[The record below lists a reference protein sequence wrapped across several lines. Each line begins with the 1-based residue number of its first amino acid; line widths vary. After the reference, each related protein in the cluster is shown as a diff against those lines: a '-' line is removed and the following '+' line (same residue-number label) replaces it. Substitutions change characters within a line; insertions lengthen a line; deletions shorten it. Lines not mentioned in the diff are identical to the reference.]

1 MRIIFAGTP
10 DFAVP
15 ALSKIHN
22 SNHQVVAVYCQ
33 PDRPK
38 GRGKV
43 LTSCAVKNFALENNL
58 DVIQPENFSNE
69 QNLKKLGSLEPDLII
84 VAAYGQI
91 LSKEVLNLPKFGCL
105 NIHASIL
112 PRWRGAAPIE
122 RAILSGDKETGIS
135 IMQMNEGLDT
145 GDILLSRKQN
155 IANSETAG
163 SLTES
168 LSILGADLIIET
180 IELLRELNAKTQ
192 DHTKANYAKK
202 ILKNEALIDWNQSA
216 ENINQMIR
224 AFNPRPI
231 AQSNAEGMEFK
242 DKVLRIIEAE
252 VISSET
258 SKPPGTVIEQN
269 KQACHIATGAG
280 VLSLKRVQL
289 AGKKVVSIKDFNNA
303 YQLLKLS
310 NS

>member
-69 QNLKKLGSLEPDLII
+69 QNLKKLISLEPDIII

-91 LSKEVLNLPKFGCL
+91 LSKEALNLPKFGCL
-105 NIHASIL
+105 NIHASLL

-168 LSILGADLIIET
+168 LSIMGADLIMET
-180 IELLRELNAKTQ
+180 IEQLPELDARTQ

-202 ILKNEALIDWNQSA
+202 ILKNESRIDWNQGA

-231 AQSNAEGMEFK
+231 AQSNADAIDFK
-242 DKVLRIIEAE
+242 DKVLRIVEAE
-252 VISSET
+252 VILSQT

-269 KQACHIATGAG
+269 KQVCHIATGYG
-280 VLSLKRVQL
+280 ILSLKRVQL
-289 AGKKVVSIKDFNNA
+289 AGKNIVSIKDFNNA
-303 YQLLKLS
+303 YQLTKLK
-310 NS
+310 

>member
-10 DFAVP
+10 DFAVA
-15 ALSKIHN
+15 ALSKIHY
-22 SNHQVVAVYCQ
+22 SNHKVVAIYCQ

-43 LTSCAVKNFALENNL
+43 LTSCAVKNFALEKNI

-69 QNLKKLGSLEPDLII
+69 QNLKKLASLEPDLII

-105 NIHASIL
+105 NIHASLL

-122 RAILSGDKETGIS
+122 RAIRAGDKETGIS

-145 GDILLSRKQN
+145 GDILLTKKHSISN
-155 IANSETAG
+155 FETSS

-168 LSILGADLIIET
+168 LSILGA
-180 IELLRELNAKTQ
+180 ELLIEAIDQLPKLNPKLQ
-192 DHTKANYAKK
+192 KHSKATYAKK
-202 ILKNEALIDWNQSA
+202 ILKAEAQIDWKQSA

-231 AQSNAEGMEFK
+231 AQSNAEAREFK
-242 DKVLRIIEAE
+242 DKILRIIEAE
-252 VISSET
+252 VILDEVSM
-258 SKPPGTVIEQN
+258 PPGTVILQN
-269 KQACHIATGAG
+269 KEVCHINTGDG
-280 VLSLKRVQL
+280 ILSLKRVQL
-289 AGKKVVSIKDFNNA
+289 AGKNVVSIKDFNNA
-303 YQLLKLS
+303 FKLIKLT
-310 NS
+310 

>member
-43 LTSCAVKNFALENNL
+43 LTSCAVKNFALEKNI

-69 QNLKKLGSLEPDLII
+69 QNLKKLASLEPDLII

-105 NIHASIL
+105 NIHASLL

-122 RAILSGDKETGIS
+122 RAIHAGDKETGIS

-145 GDILLSRKQN
+145 GNILLTKKHSISN
-155 IANSETAG
+155 FETSS

-168 LSILGADLIIET
+168 LSILSA
-180 IELLRELNAKTQ
+180 ELLIEAIDQLPKLNPKLQ
-192 DHTKANYAKK
+192 ENSKATYAKK
-202 ILKNEALIDWNQSA
+202 ILKAEAQIDWKQSA

-231 AQSNAEGMEFK
+231 AQSNAEAREFK
-242 DKVLRIIEAE
+242 DKILRIIEAE
-252 VISSET
+252 VILDEVSM
-258 SKPPGTVIEQN
+258 PPGTVILQN
-269 KQACHIATGAG
+269 KEVCHINTGDG
-280 VLSLKRVQL
+280 ILSLKRVQL
-289 AGKKVVSIKDFNNA
+289 AGKNVVSIKDFNNA
-303 YQLLKLS
+303 YQLIKLK
-310 NS
+310 

>member
-105 NIHASIL
+105 NIHASLL

-168 LSILGADLIIET
+168 LSILGADLIMET
-180 IELLRELNAKTQ
+180 IELLPELNAKTQ

-202 ILKNEALIDWNQSA
+202 ILKNEARIDWNQGA

-231 AQSNAEGMEFK
+231 AQSNADAIEFK
-242 DKVLRIIEAE
+242 DKALRIIEAE
-252 VISSET
+252 VILSQS

-269 KQACHIATGAG
+269 KQVCHIATGYG
-280 VLSLKRVQL
+280 ILSLKRVQL
-289 AGKKVVSIKDFNNA
+289 AGKNIVSIKDFNNA
-303 YQLLKLS
+303 YQLIKLK
-310 NS
+310 

>member
-105 NIHASIL
+105 NIHASLL

-145 GDILLSRKQN
+145 GDILLSTKQN

-168 LSILGADLIIET
+168 LSILGADLIMET
-180 IELLRELNAKTQ
+180 IELLPELNAKTQ

-202 ILKNEALIDWNQSA
+202 ILKNEARIDWNQSA

-231 AQSNAEGMEFK
+231 AQSNAEAKEFK
-242 DKVLRIIEAE
+242 DKVLRIVEAE
-252 VISSET
+252 VILSQT

-269 KQACHIATGAG
+269 KQVCHIATGYG
-280 VLSLKRVQL
+280 ILSLKRVQL
-289 AGKKVVSIKDFNNA
+289 AGKNIVSIKDFNNA
-303 YQLLKLS
+303 YQLTKLK
-310 NS
+310 

>member
-10 DFAVP
+10 DFAVA

-43 LTSCAVKNFALENNL
+43 LTSCPVKNYALENKL
-58 DVIQPENFSNE
+58 PVIQPEDFSNE
-69 QNLKKLGSLEPDLII
+69 QNHKKLISLKPELIV

-91 LSKEVLNLPKFGCL
+91 LSKQVLELPKFGCL
-105 NIHASIL
+105 NIHASLL

-122 RAILSGDKETGIS
+122 RAILAGDTETGIS

-145 GDILLSRKQN
+145 GDILLTRKLPISN
-155 IANSETAG
+155 FETSD

-168 LSILGADLIIET
+168 LSIMGGDLIVDALDQLPDLT
-180 IELLRELNAKTQ
+180 LTSQ
-192 DHTKANYAKK
+192 DHSKAVYAHK
-202 ILKNEALIDWNQSA
+202 IVKTEASIDWNQSA
-216 ENINQMIR
+216 ESISLMIR

-231 AQSNAEGMEFK
+231 AQSNAYAKEFK
-242 DKVLRIIEAE
+242 DKVIRIIEAE
-252 VISSET
+252 AISKESNK
-258 SKPPGTVIEQN
+258 SPGIVIEQN
-269 KQACHIATGAG
+269 KEVCFIATGTG
-280 VLSLKRVQL
+280 ILSLKRVQL
-289 AGKKVVSIKDFNNA
+289 SGKNVVSIKDFNNA

-310 NS
+310 

>member
-105 NIHASIL
+105 NIHASLL

-168 LSILGADLIIET
+168 LSILGADLIMET
-180 IELLRELNAKTQ
+180 IELLPELNAKTQ

-202 ILKNEALIDWNQSA
+202 ILKNEARIDWNQSA

-231 AQSNAEGMEFK
+231 AQSNADAIEFK
-242 DKVLRIIEAE
+242 DKALRIIEAE
-252 VISSET
+252 VILSQS

-269 KQACHIATGAG
+269 KQVCHIATGG
-280 VLSLKRVQL
+280 GILSLKRVQL
-289 AGKKVVSIKDFNNA
+289 AGKNIVSIKDFNNA
-303 YQLLKLS
+303 YQLIKLK
-310 NS
+310 

>member
-105 NIHASIL
+105 NIHASLL

-168 LSILGADLIIET
+168 LSILGADLIMET
-180 IELLRELNAKTQ
+180 IELLPELNAKTQ

-202 ILKNEALIDWNQSA
+202 ILKNEARIDWNQGA

-231 AQSNAEGMEFK
+231 AQSNADAIEFK

-252 VISSET
+252 VILSQT

-269 KQACHIATGAG
+269 KQVCHIATSYGI
-280 VLSLKRVQL
+280 LSLKKVQL
-289 AGKKVVSIKDFNNA
+289 AGKNIVSIKDFNNA
-303 YQLLKLS
+303 YQLTKLK
-310 NS
+310 

>member
-43 LTSCAVKNFALENNL
+43 LTSCAVKNFALENKL

-69 QNLKKLGSLEPDLII
+69 QNLKKLISLEPDIII

-91 LSKEVLNLPKFGCL
+91 LSKEALNLPKFGCL
-105 NIHASIL
+105 NIHASLL

-168 LSILGADLIIET
+168 LSIMGADLIMET
-180 IELLRELNAKTQ
+180 IEQLPELDARTQ

-202 ILKNEALIDWNQSA
+202 ILKNESRIDWNQGA

-231 AQSNAEGMEFK
+231 AQSNADAIDFK
-242 DKVLRIIEAE
+242 DKVLRIVEAE
-252 VISSET
+252 VILSQT

-269 KQACHIATGAG
+269 KQVCHIATGYG
-280 VLSLKRVQL
+280 ILSLKRVQL
-289 AGKKVVSIKDFNNA
+289 AGKNIVSIKDFNNA
-303 YQLLKLS
+303 YQLTKLK
-310 NS
+310 

>member
-10 DFAVP
+10 DFAVA

-38 GRGKV
+38 GRGKI
-43 LTSCAVKNFALENNL
+43 LTSCAVKEYALENNL
-58 DVIQPENFSNE
+58 PVIQPEDFSNE
-69 QNLKKLGSLEPDLII
+69 QNLKKLISLKPELIV

-91 LSKEVLNLPKFGCL
+91 LSREVLEVPQFGCL
-105 NIHASIL
+105 NIHASLL

-122 RAILSGDKETGIS
+122 RAILAGDTETGIS

-145 GDILLSRKQN
+145 GDILLTRKLPISN
-155 IANSETAG
+155 FETSG

-168 LSILGADLIIET
+168 LSIMGGDLIVDVLDRLPDLT
-180 IELLRELNAKTQ
+180 LTSQ
-192 DHTKANYAKK
+192 DHSKAVYAQK
-202 ILKNEALIDWNQSA
+202 IVKTEAWIDWNQSA
-216 ENINQMIR
+216 ENISLMVR

-231 AQSNAEGMEFK
+231 AQSNAYTKEFK
-242 DKVLRIIEAE
+242 DKVIRIIEAE
-252 VISSET
+252 AISKESNK
-258 SKPPGTVIEQN
+258 SPGIVIEQN
-269 KQACHIATGAG
+269 KEVCFIATGTG
-280 VLSLKRVQL
+280 ILSLKRVQL
-289 AGKKVVSIKDFNNA
+289 SGKNVVSIKDFNNA

-310 NS
+310 